1 MKIGYMPDT
10 HGGPYNQPEPSP
22 EAAAQFCD
30 QLLNEGIEAEQAGFD
45 GVFLPERHHRTETMF
60 PPPLVMLAGYATRT
74 ERVDLGTF
82 VLQTPYYNPMHLA
95 EDVAMIDLM
104 SKGRV
109 ILGVGLGYHPDYFRL
124 FDAPYKQRFSRFEE
138 SLDIMR
144 LAWSSHTPF
153 SYHGKRFQFDHVMLT
168 PKPYQAGGPP
178 LWIGAAYPEAIKRA
192 GRLGD
197 AWGILPFWDPI
208 PNLQA
213 QAALYRESAA
223 KYGRSPK
230 VVLMRDGWVAP
241 TRKEAEDTFGP
252 LWVEEML
259 FYWRWKLLSPNEEF
273 TSEADFTVKKL
284 SKYLVM
290 GSPSECIE
298 QLEMWK
304 EVVGADYIIMR
315 FRLPLG
321 PAPRARRRLYPPIRN
336 GSHSALQVNI
346 CHLKKVL
353 SVSSWLRPRLGGGSC
368 YNKPP
373 SGFGLSPATRRK
385 PVAERKLRRP
395 MWRVLPR
402 KRPTRSPSGIRVS
415 GSWPR
420 IP

>member
-22 EAAAQFCD
+22 EAAAAFCD
-30 QLLNEGIEAEQAGFD
+30 QLLNEGIEAETSGFD

-60 PPPLVMLAGYATRT
+60 PPPLVLLAGYATRT
-74 ERVDLGTF
+74 SKVDLGTF

-124 FDAPYKQRFSRFEE
+124 FNEPYQHRFSRFEE
-138 SLDIMR
+138 SIEIMR
-144 LAWSSHTPF
+144 TAWSSHEPF
-153 SYHGKRFQFDHVMLT
+153 SYNGKRFQFENVMLT
-168 PKPYQAGGPP
+168 PKPYQRGGPP
-178 LWIGAAYPEAIKRA
+178 LWIGAAYPEAIARA

-208 PNLQA
+208 PNLRSQA
-213 QAALYRESAA
+213 SQYRESAA
-223 KYGRSPK
+223 AHGRDAK

-241 TRKEAEDTFGP
+241 TRKEAEQTFGP

-259 FYWRWKLLSPNEEF
+259 FYWRWKLLSPNEDF
-273 TSEADFTVKKL
+273 TSEADFTIQNL

-290 GSPSECIE
+290 GSPRECIE
-298 QLEMWK
+298 QLQMWK
-304 EVVGADYIIMR
+304 EVVGADYVIMR

-321 PAPRARRRLYPPIRN
+321 PEPERVIDCIR
-336 GSHSALQVNI
+336 Q
-346 CHLKKVL
+346 
-353 SVSSWLRPRLGGGSC
+353 
-368 YNKPP
+368 
-373 SGFGLSPATRRK
+373 FGQD
-385 PVAERKLRRP
+385 V
-395 MWRVLPR
+395 
-402 KRPTRSPSGIRVS
+402 
-415 GSWPR
+415 
-420 IP
+420 IPHFH